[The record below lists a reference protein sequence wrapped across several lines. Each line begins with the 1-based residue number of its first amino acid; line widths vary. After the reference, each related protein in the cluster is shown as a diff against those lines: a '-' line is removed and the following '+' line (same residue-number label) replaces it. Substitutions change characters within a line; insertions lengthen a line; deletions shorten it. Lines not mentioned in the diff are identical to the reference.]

1 MNISDIR
8 LKECGVY
15 NIINTTANTESYV
28 IKELTYTSM
37 FDYKLELVA
46 ELTILAGDNTDIPLL
61 NSGVYIVYAMSDPTI
76 QITIV
81 EACRIEK
88 CIMGYINKL
97 VCCDDCLACDETCK
111 GTEWLAKFNATS
123 LMYVLFKD
131 LIKAV
136 YQGETIFYFEEIQ
149 AFSELHTINEL
160 LEKMEELCGCTNC

>member
-1 MNISDIR
+1 MNINDIT
-8 LKECGVY
+8 LKSCGVY
-15 NIINTTANTESYV
+15 NIANTTPNADSY
-28 IKELTYTSM
+28 ILEELTYNSM
-37 FDYKLELVA
+37 YDYKLDKVA
-46 ELTILAGDNTDIPLL
+46 EITINAGDNVDFPLL
-61 NSGVYIVYAMSDPTI
+61 DSGIYVIYSLSDPNEK
-76 QITIV
+76 ITIV

-123 LMYVLFKD
+123 MMYILFKD

-136 YQGETIFYFEEIQ
+136 YQGETIFYFDEIQ
-149 AFSELHTINEL
+149 AFSELHTVNEL